1 MVTSQVSFSAFASAC
16 ALASVQTARTGVAAL
31 PIQLTLQVAE
41 QGIPAS
47 SLPGD
52 AVEVSTPPVESSP
65 LPSLEAGPVPRSSV
79 GGGECPAHLWRR
91 RAALVHARYER
102 PPFRVVRRPDLGD
115 GDSCG
120 PDAVVFSGHARAV
133 NYARR
138 FGLAV
143 LEV

>member
-1 MVTSQVSFSAFASAC
+1 MSATQVSFAEFA
-16 ALASVQTARTGVAAL
+16 AAW
-31 PIQLTLQVAE
+31 IDQA
-41 QGIPAS
+41 A
-47 SLPGD
+47 
-52 AVEVSTPPVESSP
+52 AVESTPSDAPA
-65 LPSLEAGPVPRSSV
+65 LGHMQAGGLVAQSA
-79 GGGECPAHLWRR
+79 GIGGECPAHRWRR
-91 RAALVHARYER
+91 RAALLEVRYER